1 MYSLS
6 EIQEGIKEYKIKQI
20 LSSGE
25 NDMFDNKIDRKAVEE
40 CLLQEEE
47 KVDKLNLKQT
57 FENIE
62 EDKLLESI
70 INLKDRH
77 VERDCKFSN

>member
-6 EIQEGIKEYKIKQI
+6 EVQEGIRRYKIRQI

-40 CLLQEEE
+40 YLLQEEE

-57 FENIE
+57 LINIE
-62 EDKLLESI
+62 EDSLLESI

-77 VERDCKFSN
+77 VERDGKSSN

>member
-6 EIQEGIKEYKIKQI
+6 EIQEGIRRYKIRQI

-40 CLLQEEE
+40 YLLQEEE

-57 FENIE
+57 LINIE
-62 EDKLLESI
+62 EDRLLESI

-77 VERDCKFSN
+77 VERDCKSGN

>member
-6 EIQEGIKEYKIKQI
+6 EIQDGIRKYKIRQI

-25 NDMFDNKIDRKAVEE
+25 NDMFDNKIDRKVVEE
-40 CLLQEEE
+40 YLLQEEE

-57 FENIE
+57 LINIE
-62 EDKLLESI
+62 EDSLLESI

-77 VERDCKFSN
+77 VERDCKSSN

>member
-6 EIQEGIKEYKIKQI
+6 KIQEGIKKYKIKQI

-47 KVDKLNLKQT
+47 KVDKFNLKQT
-57 FENIE
+57 LENIE

-77 VERDCKFSN
+77 VERDCKSSN